1 MRIVGQNTY
10 STDLAPGAK
19 ARTAKGEAADRGDAV
34 AQDTVKLSESSGA
47 AARALTADDAA
58 RAARIAEVKAQIE
71 SGGYPLDF
79 QRLAD
84 TIVADE
90 LARGGA

>member
-1 MRIVGQNTY
+1 MRIVGQNAY
-10 STDLAPGAK
+10 STELAAGSKTRAG
-19 ARTAKGEAADRGDAV
+19 KGEATKASDSV
-34 AQDTVKLSESSGA
+34 AHDTVKLSESSGA
-47 AARALTADDAA
+47 AAQALSAEDAA

-84 TIVADE
+84 AIVGDE
-90 LARGGA
+90 ISRGGA